1 MAKSIELG
9 GVPNLSSFNY
19 KLFLVSRPFYMAIV
33 RDLNNSQDVST
44 KLRHSSTLDSTK
56 GDTSLSLDPQSLGI
70 LNNLVVKNEVLKSK
84 VEGYPDLDFGLGVA
98 DSSGR

>member
-1 MAKSIELG
+1 MAKNIELG
-9 GVPNLSSFNY
+9 GIPNSSSFNY

-33 RDLNNSQDVST
+33 RDLNKSQDAST
-44 KLRHSSTLDSTK
+44 KLRHSSALDSTK
-56 GDTSLSLDPQSLGI
+56 GDTSLSLDPQSLGM

-84 VEGYPDLDFGLGVA
+84 VEGHPDLDFGLGVA